1 VVYLNVCKVIAIG
14 NQKGGVGKST
24 TAVNLG
30 VALVSN
36 GKKVLLID
44 ADPQGDLTKSLG
56 WQEPDELDIS
66 LSTHLEAAMK
76 NELYPAEKG
85 ILHHKEGVDLMP
97 ANLELASTELSF
109 VAAMSREYMMK
120 SWFQEIEKN
129 YDYALIDCPPSLGM
143 LTINA
148 LTTANS
154 VIIPVQ
160 AQYLPAKAMT
170 KLIMTVNKTKRQLN
184 PGLKIEG
191 VLLTLVD
198 NRTNL
203 ARQTADAI
211 KDSYGD
217 VMKIFKTSIPQR
229 VKAAEASAYGESI
242 FSYEKSSPVATA
254 YADFAKEVLKSG
266 ERKRDSIQFG
276 AER

>member
-1 VVYLNVCKVIAIG
+1 MNVCKVIAIG

-30 VALVSN
+30 VALASH
-36 GKKVLLID
+36 GKKVLLVD

-56 WQEPDELDIS
+56 WQEPDELDIT
-66 LSTHLEAAMK
+66 LATHLEAAMK
-76 NELYPAEKG
+76 DELYPAEKG
-85 ILHHKEGVDLMP
+85 ILSHEEGVDLMP
-97 ANLELASTELSF
+97 ANLELASAELSL
-109 VAAMSREYMMK
+109 VTAMSREYMMR
-120 SWFQEIEKN
+120 SWFQEVEKN
-129 YDYALIDCPPSLGM
+129 YDYALIDYPPSLGM
-143 LTINA
+143 MTINA

-184 PGLKIEG
+184 PNLKIEG

-203 ARQTADAI
+203 AKQTADVI
-211 KDSYGD
+211 KSSYGD
-217 VMKIFKTSIPQR
+217 VMKVFKTPIPLG
-229 VKAAEASAYGESI
+229 VKAAEASAYGKSI
-242 FSYEKSSPVATA
+242 FSYEKSSPVASA
-254 YADFAKEVLKSG
+254 YAEFAKEVIQNG
-266 ERKRDSIQFG
+266 ERKRDTHAHAQC
-276 AER
+276 R